1 MTTIT
6 GQFPTGTDALSALAQ
21 TRANTET
28 YLGETFRLEHR
39 TILSFLGPDK
49 KVWCW
54 EVLSGPSQ
62 GDYGGKCG
70 TKAEARK
77 WAKHSIR
84 EVGPENLR
92 LAAEHAARN
101 A

>member
-1 MTTIT
+1 MIT
-6 GQFPTGTDALSALAQ
+6 GQFPAGTDALSALVK
-21 TRANTET
+21 TDANVEEYRGET
-28 YLGETFRLEHR
+28 YKLEHR
-39 TILSFLGPDK
+39 EIFSFVGPAR

-77 WAKHSIR
+77 WARHSIR
-84 EVGPENLR
+84 VVGPEI
-92 LAAEHAARN
+92 ARQTAVKEN
-101 A
+101 S